1 MTDLIKLETEEIIEN
16 VLNEDGYYEDNYEE
30 NEENITESQDWT
42 PSSNPVLRAF
52 RFQNWFEFFSTLF
65 IILAFIA
72 IIKKWIWNPI
82 KGVLLFV
89 FGPLIRFIKYR
100 L

>member
-1 MTDLIKLETEEIIEN
+1 MTDLIRLETEKIIEN
-16 VLNEDGYYEDNYEE
+16 VLDEDGYEENYGE
-30 NEENITESQDWT
+30 NEESTTGSQNWM
-42 PSSNPVLRAF
+42 PSNNPVLRAF
-52 RFQNWFEFFSTLF
+52 GLQNWFEFFSTLF

-82 KGVLLFV
+82 KGALLFV